1 MIESV
6 DSSTMDNFIAKWLP
20 SPNAR
25 KRDIDLVGMELGVI
39 QEWMEKESVEQD
51 ETDDGGLLN
60 VVKKDPD

>member
-1 MIESV
+1 
-6 DSSTMDNFIAKWLP
+6 MDNFIAKWLP